1 MGIHRRLYALA
12 TKKRLYLPRL
22 AIFSLLLSGVVI
34 FQMHL
39 LAKAI
44 DSVFIGSEPLN
55 PILLFMLGAIIIVRA
70 LLLWWREREA
80 QINAI
85 KIKSALRLK
94 LIDKLL
100 EKGPAFARS
109 EKTGELVAV
118 ATEGIEKLDD
128 YYTRYIPSIVHL
140 FILPLTII
148 GFVFFIDWPSGL
160 IMLITGPLI
169 VFFMWL
175 IGTYAKIITQKQ
187 WGEISAMSAHFLD
200 ALQGLKTLKVFGAQE
215 REAGLVTQTSNNFRL
230 ITMQVLKIAFLS
242 GLVLELA
249 ASISIALVALQIG
262 IRLIEGMM
270 VFNLGLFVLLL
281 APEFYIP
288 FRMLGMHHH
297 AGMEGAAA
305 AEKIF
310 DTIDSGSIH
319 EIWEEAPLN
328 GIKPPKVVFSNVAY
342 IYPGVEQSAINHINA
357 TLEAGSIT
365 ALVGPTGSGKSTFVH
380 LLLGFLRPTS
390 GQILIN
396 GKNLFEYKKKHWQ
409 QMVAFVPQ
417 HPHFFNTTIL
427 DNLLMANS
435 AASHTDVEAAIAKS
449 GLLPLI
455 STMPLG
461 LDTQLTD
468 NASRLSSGEKQRLA
482 LARAFLKDAPLLILD
497 EPTSGLDPESEQA
510 IAGALVQLAKNRT
523 TVIIAHRL
531 NTVKRANKIIVFEKG
546 IITQTGSH
554 ELLLKQSGVY
564 AGFFE
569 TLRKNNSI
577 ID

>member
-1 MGIHRRLYALA
+1 MSIHRRLFAMA
-12 TKKRLYLPRL
+12 ANERLYLPRL
-22 AIFSLLLSGVVI
+22 AIISLLLSAVVI

-39 LAKAI
+39 LARAI
-44 DSVFIGSEPLN
+44 DSVFIGSVPLN
-55 PILLFMLGAIIIVRA
+55 PKLLFMLGAIVIARA
-70 LLLWWREREA
+70 LLLWWRERVA

-94 LIDKLL
+94 LFEKLL

-140 FILPLTII
+140 FILPPAII
-148 GFVFFIDWPSGL
+148 GFAFFIDWQSGL
-160 IMLITGPLI
+160 LMLITGPLI

-175 IGTYAKIITQKQ
+175 IGTYAKSITQKQ

-200 ALQGLKTLKVFGAQE
+200 ALQGLKTLKVFGAQD
-215 REAGLVTQTSNNFRL
+215 REAGLVSLTSNNFRL
-230 ITMQVLKIAFLS
+230 ITMQVLKVAFLS

-249 ASISIALVALQIG
+249 ASISIALVALQVG

-270 VFNLGLFVLLL
+270 VFKLGLFVLLL

-310 DTIDSGSIH
+310 GITHSESIH
-319 EIWEEAPLN
+319 KVGEEAPLH
-328 GIKPPKVVFSNVAY
+328 GIKQPEVVFSNVAY
-342 IYPGVEQSAINHINA
+342 IYPGAEQSAINHINV
-357 TLEAGSIT
+357 TLEPGSIN
-365 ALVGPTGSGKSTFVH
+365 ALVGPTGSGKTTFAH

-396 GKNLFEYKKKHWQ
+396 GMNLFEYKKSHWQ
-409 QMVAFVPQ
+409 QMIAFVPQ

-435 AASHTDVEAAIAKS
+435 AATQEDVEAAVAKS

-461 LDTQLTD
+461 FNTQLTD

-510 IAGALVQLAKNRT
+510 IAGAIVQLAKNRT

-531 NTVKRANKIIVFEKG
+531 NTVKRANKIIVFDKG

-554 ELLLKQSGVY
+554 ELLFKQSGIY

-569 TLRKNNSI
+569 TLLKNNSVSN
-577 ID
+577 